1 MKKIILGVVAIPVL
15 CVAAIAGWF
24 VWLNAPLSGA
34 QTTNAVAAQTRI
46 YRDGHGVPHIFAETL
61 NDGYAALGYLHAS
74 DRLFQM
80 EMMRRAG
87 SGRLAEILGSDL
99 INYDKKMRAL
109 GFYAAV
115 KPYFDSLA
123 PDAKAAL
130 EAYAKGVNAYL
141 EKGKLPAEFTLLNF
155 KPATWNAWDGLIW
168 AKMMAWQLSGNLDDE
183 ILREQ
188 LLQKGW
194 KLDYI
199 NALYPPLDK
208 NVPTTLKPM
217 EWIRSKEP
225 VAKQANVQPTIPV
238 ERTRA
243 AALPS
248 IADAYEKLPHTAS
261 NAYVIAG
268 QHTQSGKPILAN
280 DPHLQLQSPILWY
293 LARIVMPQGELK
305 GATAPGIPFFPLGQN
320 SHVAWGF
327 TTSNIDVQDITFVD
341 DTNTN
346 FKQRNETI
354 HVKGAQDVQIVV
366 EENESGVVLNG
377 IVPAITAIT
386 PPHKKAVLQFTG
398 FTKNDKTAQALYNMN
413 IATSAA
419 AIEAALN
426 DYSVPP
432 QNLVYADKS
441 GHIGYVAVGTVPK
454 RTTDGFLASTNTF
467 WNGSITQTLRL
478 KDPDAGVIMTAN
490 QAIMDDKA
498 CAQFS
503 CAFAR
508 DWAEPYRAMRLEAL
522 FDDAFTANTK
532 FDAQHASGAML
543 DITSTA
549 ATRFLPILLRGV
561 EGKNETEK
569 QILTALAKWNGTME
583 RASPEPLIYHAW
595 LDALMKQVF
604 GENYTAD
611 TMWPRMWALEQQS
624 IAETT
629 IRAAFDTAIAALT
642 KRHGSTWW
650 AWRWGDDHHAPL
662 KHPLWSH
669 VPVLSGLTSL
679 KIETDGDGHTLKR
692 AAPGNYA
699 RPFDVEHGAGYR
711 GVYDLANPEKS
722 LFIIAGGESGQIFAK
737 HYGDLRDKWNAGTFI
752 TLTGDEKTLRDTHAT
767 MVTLNP

>member
-15 CVAAIAGWF
+15 CVAAVAGWF
-24 VWLNAPLSGA
+24 MCLNAPLVGEH
-34 QTTNAVAAQTRI
+34 TTHAVAAQTRI
-46 YRDGHGVPHIFAETL
+46 YRDAHGVPNIFADTL

-115 KPYFDSLA
+115 KPYFDGLA
-123 PDAKAAL
+123 PDTKAVL

-141 EKGKLPAEFTLLNF
+141 EKAKLPAEFALLNF
-155 KPATWNAWDGLIW
+155 KPTAWNAWDGLIW
-168 AKMMAWQLSGNLDDE
+168 AKMMAWQLSGNYDDE

-194 KLDYI
+194 KLEQI
-199 NALYPPLDK
+199 NALFPPLDK
-208 NVPTTLKPM
+208 NVPTTLKPF
-217 EWIRSKEP
+217 EW
-225 VAKQANVQPTIPV
+225 VHAKKADALPTQPTVPV
-238 ERTRA
+238 GMA
-243 AALPS
+243 QPKKLPS
-248 IADAYEKLPHTAS
+248 LADAYEKLPHTAS

-293 LARIVMPQGELK
+293 LARIVTPQGELK

-341 DTNTN
+341 ETKKN
-346 FKQRNETI
+346 FKERYETI
-354 HVKGAQDVQIVV
+354 RVKDGDEIHMAV
-366 EENESGVVLNG
+366 EENETGVVLSG

-398 FTKNDKTAQALYNMN
+398 LSKNDRTAQALYHMN

-419 AIEAALN
+419 AIESALK

-432 QNLVYADKS
+432 QNLVYADDA
-441 GHIGYVAVGTVPK
+441 GHVGYVAVGTVPK
-454 RTTDGFLASTNTF
+454 RKTDGFLASTNTM
-467 WNGSITQTLRL
+467 WNGSITQSLRL
-478 KDPDAGVIMTAN
+478 KDPNAGVIMTAN
-490 QAIMDDKA
+490 QAIMDDTA
-498 CAQFS
+498 CVQFS

-508 DWAEPYRAMRLEAL
+508 DWAEPYRAMRLEKW

-532 FDAQHASGAML
+532 FDTQSASGAML
-543 DITSTA
+543 DITSVA
-549 ATRFLPILLRGV
+549 ATRFLPVLLHEV
-561 EGKNETEK
+561 EGKNETEN
-569 QILTALAKWNGTME
+569 QIIAALKKWDGTME
-583 RASPEPLIYHAW
+583 RGSPEPLIYHAW

-604 GENYTAD
+604 GDNYTAD
-611 TMWPRMWALEQQS
+611 TMWPRMWALEQQR
-624 IAETT
+624 IPQAA
-629 IRAAFDTAIAALT
+629 IRMAFDTAMKDLT
-642 KRHGSTWW
+642 KRHGSKWW
-650 AWRWGDDHHAPL
+650 AWRWGDEHKAPL

-669 VPVLSGLTSL
+669 VPLFSDLTSL
-679 KIETDGDGHTLKR
+679 KVETDGDGHTLKR
-692 AAPGNYA
+692 AAPGDYA
-699 RPFDVEHGAGYR
+699 HPFDDEHGAGYR
-711 GVYDLANPEKS
+711 GVYDVGDPEKS
-722 LFIIAGGESGQIFAK
+722 LFMIAGGESGQIFAT

-752 TLTGDEKTLRDTHAT
+752 TMRGDEQAFRDAHASVLTLK
-767 MVTLNP
+767 P

>member
-15 CVAAIAGWF
+15 CVAAMAGWF
-24 VWLNAPLSGA
+24 MWLNAPLSGV
-34 QTTNAVAAQTRI
+34 QTTNAVAAPTRI
-46 YRDGHGVPHIFAETL
+46 YRDGHGVPHIFADTL

-115 KPYFDSLA
+115 KPYFDGLS
-123 PDAKAAL
+123 PDTKTAL

-141 EKGKLPAEFTLLNF
+141 ENGKLPAEFALLNF
-155 KPATWNAWDGLIW
+155 KPAAWNAWDGLIW
-168 AKMMAWQLSGNLDDE
+168 AKMMAWQLSGNFDDE

-194 KLDYI
+194 TPEQI

-208 NVPTTLKPM
+208 NVPTTLKPL
-217 EWIRSKEP
+217 EW
-225 VAKQANVQPTIPV
+225 VHAKKADAAPMQPSIPV
-238 ERTRA
+238 ELARA

-293 LARIVMPQGELK
+293 LARIVTPQGELK

-327 TTSNIDVQDITFVD
+327 TTSNIDVQDITFID
-341 DTNTN
+341 DAS
-346 FKQRNETI
+346 KMMPPRKEII
-354 HVKGAQDVQIVV
+354 HVKGADDVTFDVQQ
-366 EENESGVVLNG
+366 NDAGVVLSG

-386 PPHKKAVLQFTG
+386 PPHKKALLQFTG
-398 FTKNDKTAQALYNMN
+398 IIRSDRTAQALYHMN
-413 IATSAA
+413 IAASAGD
-419 AIEAALN
+419 IETALK

-432 QNLVYADKS
+432 QNLVYADDA
-441 GHIGYVAVGTVPK
+441 GYVGYVAVGDVPQRK
-454 RTTDGFLASTNTF
+454 TDRFFASKNTL
-467 WNGSITQTLRL
+467 WNGSITQRLRL
-478 KDPDAGVIMTAN
+478 KDPSAGVIMTAN
-490 QAIMDDKA
+490 QAIVDDNA
-498 CAQFS
+498 CAQYS

-508 DWAEPYRAMRLEAL
+508 DWAEPYRAMRLEKW

-532 FDAQHASGAML
+532 FDTQSASGAML
-543 DITSTA
+543 DITSVA
-549 ATRFLPILLRGV
+549 ATRFLPILLRGLD
-561 EGKNETEK
+561 GKTETEQ
-569 QILTALAKWNGTME
+569 QIIAALTKWDGTME
-583 RASPEPLIYHAW
+583 RNSPDPLIYHVW
-595 LDALMKQVF
+595 LDALMKRVF
-604 GENYTAD
+604 GANYTAD
-611 TMWPRMWALEQQS
+611 TMWPRMWALEQQQV
-624 IAETT
+624 APAT
-629 IRAAFDTAIAALT
+629 IRGAFDTAIADLT
-642 KRHGSTWW
+642 KRHGSKWW
-650 AWRWGDDHHAPL
+650 IWRWGDEHKAPL

-669 VPVLSGLTSL
+669 VPVLSDITSL

-692 AAPGNYA
+692 AAPGDYA
-699 RPFDVEHGAGYR
+699 RPFDDEHGAGYR
-711 GVYDLANPEKS
+711 GVYDLAQPEKS
-722 LFIIAGGESGQIFAK
+722 LFMIAGGESGQIFAT
-737 HYGDLRDKWNAGTFI
+737 HYGDLRGKWNEGSFI
-752 TLTGDEKTLRDTHAT
+752 TLTGDEQSLHAARLPVLTLH
-767 MVTLNP
+767 P